1 MKIGVDI
8 RHLAG
13 GDLSGVGYYTV
24 NIIKE
29 MSKLAPN
36 DEFIL
41 FASGTA
47 SALKKVPQFSESNI
61 KVVKKDLPNKIV
73 STYMKSPY
81 GPALEDFLDEKI
93 TAWFFPNIN
102 MIRTKLPYALTMHDV
117 SFRTMPEFFTK
128 KTKVWHRLANV
139 KKLLND
145 AQIIFSVSGST
156 NTDLQNIWRI
166 NSNKITITHLGV
178 SENYNSQ
185 LSSADKNY
193 LRTYKINF
201 PYFLTLST
209 LEPRKNIESVI
220 EAYEIFCEN
229 SKQNP
234 SPHLIIAGGSGWKTE
249 EIIRLARTSKFKN
262 NIHLIGYVAD
272 KHKPALYRNANIFL
286 FPSFYEGFGLPVLE
300 AMACGTPVITSFTGS
315 MPEVVEDS
323 AILIDPYNV
332 SDIVM
337 ALGILND
344 SELRSELIDKG
355 KKQSAKFTW
364 HKTAEQTL
372 DNLRKLG

>member
-128 KTKVWHRLANV
+128 
-139 KKLLND
+139 
-145 AQIIFSVSGST
+145 
-156 NTDLQNIWRI
+156 
-166 NSNKITITHLGV
+166 
-178 SENYNSQ
+178 
-185 LSSADKNY
+185 
-193 LRTYKINF
+193 
-201 PYFLTLST
+201 
-209 LEPRKNIESVI
+209 
-220 EAYEIFCEN
+220 
-229 SKQNP
+229 
-234 SPHLIIAGGSGWKTE
+234 
-249 EIIRLARTSKFKN
+249 
-262 NIHLIGYVAD
+262 
-272 KHKPALYRNANIFL
+272 
-286 FPSFYEGFGLPVLE
+286 
-300 AMACGTPVITSFTGS
+300 
-315 MPEVVEDS
+315 
-323 AILIDPYNV
+323 
-332 SDIVM
+332 
-337 ALGILND
+337 
-344 SELRSELIDKG
+344 
-355 KKQSAKFTW
+355 
-364 HKTAEQTL
+364 
-372 DNLRKLG
+372 

>member
-209 LEPRKNIESVI
+209 PEPRKNIESVI